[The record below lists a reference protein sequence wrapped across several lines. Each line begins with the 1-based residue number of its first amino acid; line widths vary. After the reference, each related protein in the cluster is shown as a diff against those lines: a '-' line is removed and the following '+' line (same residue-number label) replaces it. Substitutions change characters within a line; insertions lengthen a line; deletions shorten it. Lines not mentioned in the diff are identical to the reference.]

1 MSRLKPAVNKGDHIT
16 GNETADI
23 TLVEFGDFEC
33 PHCGHAHPLIQRLLK
48 EKGDQFKFVYR
59 HFPLQESHPH
69 AYIAALAAEAAG
81 RQDRFWEMHDLIFE
95 HQTQLNT
102 RFFLELA
109 ERLNLDLNRF
119 GDDWKSE
126 EGAGKVE
133 LDFESGVRSGVNGTP
148 TFFVNGVP
156 VYDYDEHFE
165 SLLRMISMPSP

>member
-1 MSRLKPAVNKGDHIT
+1 ML
-16 GNETADI
+16 
-23 TLVEFGDFEC
+23 
-33 PHCGHAHPLIQRLLK
+33 
-48 EKGDQFKFVYR
+48 YR

-81 RQDRFWEMHDLIFE
+81 RQDKFWEMHDLIFE
-95 HQTQLNT
+95 HQNQLKT

-109 ERLNLDLNRF
+109 EGLNLDLNRF
-119 GDDWKSE
+119 CNDWKSE
-126 EGAGKVE
+126 EVAGKVE

-165 SLLRMISMPSP
+165 SLLRMITRPSP